1 MISMGKGPLEN
12 GKNDGSKFNMNIL
25 IATLLAAPFLA
36 GAPQS
41 DPEAKTAV
49 AEFSA
54 VYNRKAS
61 TDGERI
67 EAIKQLANT
76 PHKKT
81 GLVLQKLLRSHNRR
95 VPLSHKMEA
104 AAALAHFSRVKGSS
118 LFAVNGLL
126 SRNNLKNTRLRVALI
141 QTIGALQQNQI
152 QALRV
157 LHKLAVSD
165 DFAVAKAAIEVIP
178 SFENRGSVKLLIDY
192 LRKCERKPAN
202 VKVSLKFPRQPRKP
216 KTKDVDPLEE
226 RRNID
231 VKITADDKQR
241 YRYDLCY
248 PALKNSLKSMTGL
261 TFQNW
266 KAWNNWWRSGGVYE
280 KDNR

>member
-126 SRNNLKNTRLRVALI
+126 SRNNLKNTRLR
-141 QTIGALQQNQI
+141 
-152 QALRV
+152 
-157 LHKLAVSD
+157 
-165 DFAVAKAAIEVIP
+165 
-178 SFENRGSVKLLIDY
+178 
-192 LRKCERKPAN
+192 
-202 VKVSLKFPRQPRKP
+202 
-216 KTKDVDPLEE
+216 
-226 RRNID
+226 
-231 VKITADDKQR
+231 
-241 YRYDLCY
+241 
-248 PALKNSLKSMTGL
+248 
-261 TFQNW
+261 
-266 KAWNNWWRSGGVYE
+266 
-280 KDNR
+280 